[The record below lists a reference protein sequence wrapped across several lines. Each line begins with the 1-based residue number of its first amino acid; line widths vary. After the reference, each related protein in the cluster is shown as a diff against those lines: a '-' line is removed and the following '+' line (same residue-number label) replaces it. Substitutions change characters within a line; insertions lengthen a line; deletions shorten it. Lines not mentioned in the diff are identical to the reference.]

1 MSHKPLLPV
10 ATGGVAAATGRSVLL
25 AAANRGVLPIAP
37 ATRAWLAAA
46 TGVQSWHPR
55 RLEAATGVQSWRPCH
70 IEVGTETLPVVNPA
84 GVLSPTAAGTLDRRW
99 RMDEQHKRLMAK
111 AQAFKVK
118 LARVKHSAWLASCRA
133 VIERRGEHLF
143 QKRQARFMKLR
154 AKGRCM
160 YAEEARAAAKE
171 HAHRVQRSIG
181 QEELRSSRLATLA
194 NLADAR
200 ADAHGW
206 GVMTVIDSTVA
217 DTFLD
222 TMS

>member
-1 MSHKPLLPV
+1 MSHRPLLPV
-10 ATGGVAAATGRSVLL
+10 ATGDVAAATGRSVRL
-25 AAANRGVLPIAP
+25 AAANRGTLPIAP
-37 ATRAWLAAA
+37 ATIAWLEAA
-46 TGVQSWHPR
+46 TGVQSWHP
-55 RLEAATGVQSWRPCH
+55 WH

-84 GVLSPTAAGTLDRRW
+84 GALSPTTVGTLERRW
-99 RMDEQHKRLMAK
+99 RMDEEHKRSLAK
-111 AQAFKVK
+111 AQAIKVK
-118 LARVKHSAWLASCRA
+118 IARGKHSAWLASCRA
-133 VIERRGEHLF
+133 VLQRRGEHLF

-194 NLADAR
+194 KLADAR

-217 DTFLD
+217 DTVVD
-222 TMS
+222 TLS